1 MATNK
6 GACSLE
12 LGTPSCKN
20 KIMIKK
26 GDTVRF
32 LNAVGGGMVVRVD
45 ELKKMLYVEDADGF
59 EIPVLEKECVM
70 VGAVNKETNFP
81 KRDFSSKNINAE
93 SASSIAEPKLPSPQG
108 EGLGVRLE
116 PIIETPEGETL
127 KALLAFFPLD
137 VKQLQ
142 TTSYD
147 CYLVND
153 SNYFLYYNIINGE
166 NGNLKSVS
174 NGLIEPNMQEEL
186 TQITK
191 DQLNA
196 WENLR
201 IQIIPFKQ
209 GKTYTP
215 QNVLDVQLKINAV
228 KFYKLH
234 SFTEN
239 DYFDDLAMI
248 IDIISE
254 KENQKLIDI
263 SPAEIKNAMLHKEET
278 KRPRIT
284 LRQQTAD
291 VIEVDLHINEL
302 VDTTAGMEN
311 ADMLNLQM
319 EKFHAVI
326 SENKTR
332 KGQKIV
338 FIHGKG
344 EGVLRSEIEKQ
355 LKSRYKTYYF
365 QDASFREY
373 GFGATMVTIK

>member
-1 MATNK
+1 
-6 GACSLE
+6 
-12 LGTPSCKN
+12 
-20 KIMIKK
+20 MIKK

-32 LNAVGGGMVVRVD
+32 LNAVGGGIVVRVD
-45 ELKKMLYVEDADGF
+45 ELKKMLYVEDVDGF

-81 KRDFSSKNINAE
+81 KRNFSSKVTNNQP
-93 SASSIAEPKLPSPQG
+93 ASEQVQPLTQILKTEIRNS
-108 EGLGVRLE
+108 E

-137 VKQLQ
+137 IKQLQ

-166 NGNLKSVS
+166 NGNLKSTS
-174 NGLIEPNMQEEL
+174 NGVIEPNMQEEL

-201 IQIIPFKQ
+201 VQIIAFKQ

-215 QNVLDVQLKINAV
+215 QNVLDVQLKINVV

-248 IDIISE
+248 IDIVTE

-263 SPAEIKNAMLHKEET
+263 SPTEIKKAMLHKEET

-284 LRQQTAD
+284 LRQQTPD

-302 VDTTAGMEN
+302 VDTTAGMGN
-311 ADMLNLQM
+311 ADMLQLQLD
-319 EKFHAVI
+319 KFHAVI
-326 SENKTR
+326 NENKTR

-344 EGVLRSEIEKQ
+344 EGVLRSEIEKL